1 MLKSQSNPDPVPWG
15 GVALQTVLT
24 SGTAHLSAHGRCPVG
39 AATSPDAER
48 REECAGMRAHSR
60 PYSPRAWVW
69 WWAQWARQFGPLP
82 GNWEPVEHGPLKE
95 GGTEGGVQVWRTW
108 VIWAAG
114 RGILI
119 LRAAFQ
125 ACCRQAHP
133 GADLTQKLGIQ
144 MTTL

>member
-1 MLKSQSNPDPVPWG
+1 MDDVQWEPPHRQMLREEKSVQGCVHIADPTPRE
-15 GVALQTVLT
+15 
-24 SGTAHLSAHGRCPVG
+24 HGRG
-39 AATSPDAER
+39 S
-48 REECAGMRAHSR
+48 GHSGQGSLVPSQR
-60 PYSPRAWVW
+60 
-69 WWAQWARQFGPLP
+69 
-82 GNWEPVEHGPLKE
+82 NWEPVEHGPLKE

-125 ACCRQAHP
+125 ACCRQARP